1 MAMPRSYLVEVELPE
16 EAFRHHPWSPGEV
29 AADLRLLWLVDLV
42 RQRRLG
48 YARAAALAG
57 MPQAMFVRVLG
68 AHRVPCFDLDDDE
81 IDGEVAAGR
90 TLGRAPPA

>member
-1 MAMPRSYLVEVELPE
+1 
-16 EAFRHHPWSPGEV
+16 
-29 AADLRLLWLVDLV
+29 
-42 RQRRLG
+42 
-48 YARAAALAG
+48 